1 MSTNSS
7 HPLKNANGAK
17 AYKVND
23 IIINKKIQTY
33 GMMTTRSV
41 K

>member
-7 HPLKNANGAK
+7 RPLKNANGTE

-23 IIINKKIQTY
+23 IINKKIKTY
-33 GMMTTRSV
+33 GMMTT
-41 K
+41 